1 MMKPC
6 YTQTFKD
13 TLHKLKECGDK
24 FFFAVVADSHLD
36 NSAQDTCDNIR
47 ELSDEAHLSCVLH
60 LGDIMCDGFPRKVLK
75 KILKKEIDMF
85 CDCSPNGHFFP
96 ARGNHDGFK
105 DFVKEVTA
113 VRLDTDWFEAT
124 QYLEAIP
131 NVSRPEGRP
140 YFYVDYPEKKIRLI
154 ALNSFFYTEINGDM
168 VSGAKSGY
176 DDAQLEWFKNEALN
190 LGEGWTVISFAHDS
204 PTNVFN
210 ENYAEENTIY
220 NGNAMMDAIRD
231 KMKKNGFRFAAWL
244 VGHYHG
250 DMTFCADGI
259 NLVFVASET
268 AYVPTL
274 WDMPEGGYYPDRT
287 LNTET
292 EDLWDAVC
300 VDTDEQK
307 LRFFRFGAG
316 KDREI
321 SY

>member
-1 MMKPC
+1 MMKSC
-6 YTQTFKD
+6 YKQAFKN
-13 TLHKLKECGDK
+13 TVHKLKECGDK
-24 FFFAVVADSHLD
+24 FLFAVVADSHLD
-36 NSAQDTCDNIR
+36 NSAEESCNNIR
-47 ELSDEAHLSCVLH
+47 EVCEKTQISCVLH
-60 LGDIMCDGFPRKVLK
+60 LGDIMCDGLPRKTLNRYM
-75 KILKKEIDMF
+75 KKEIDMF

-105 DFVKEVTA
+105 DFVKKVTA
-113 VRLDTDWFEAT
+113 VRLDADWFEAT
-124 QYLEAIP
+124 HYIEKLP
-131 NVSRPEGRP
+131 NTSRPDGMP

-154 ALNSFFYTEINGDM
+154 ALNSFFYTEVNGDE
-168 VSGAKSGY
+168 VKGARDGY
-176 DDAQLEWFKNEALN
+176 DDQQLEWFKSDALN
-190 LGEGWTVISFAHDS
+190 LGEGWTVIAFAHDAPIS
-204 PTNVFN
+204 TFDESFMKN
-210 ENYAEENTIY
+210 NTIY
-220 NGNAMMDAIRD
+220 NGNEMLSVIKD
-231 KMKKNGFRFAAWL
+231 KMKKNGFKFAAWL

-250 DMTFCADGI
+250 DMTFCADGV

-274 WDMPEGGYYPDRT
+274 WDMPEGGYYPDRI
-287 LNTET
+287 LGTET